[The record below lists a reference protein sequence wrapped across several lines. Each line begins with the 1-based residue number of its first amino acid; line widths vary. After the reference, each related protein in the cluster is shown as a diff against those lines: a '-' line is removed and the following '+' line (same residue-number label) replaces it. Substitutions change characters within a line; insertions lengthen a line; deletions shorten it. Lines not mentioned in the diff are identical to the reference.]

1 MEIFENEKTIAGL
14 VLVNKI
20 SYPSQLIEDPTV
32 DIKKLNNIC
41 QGNACTIASLA
52 PKNYKPTDDVTPIS
66 SILVTDIWNA
76 NNDVFTSEEILG
88 RYETAKFKP
97 INWMHK
103 GSEDT
108 ENENIGVMLDT
119 TLVYGDIP
127 EINIIKGSED
137 IQCDDL
143 RSCSGKVHI
152 KQDGIIWSG
161 YFPTYASKI
170 NKGIKNGTLFV
181 SMECFF
187 DDFGYALRKNE
198 DSSVIFVDR
207 TSATSKMSKD
217 LTAFGGSGYTKYN
230 GEKYQVGRWLKKITF
245 SGQGVVYEPAN
256 KTKNKINSI
265 IFANLLTSTNPL
277 PTIQEPNTILNTNEM
292 PSGLTTP
299 GLSDDVSNLS
309 RTDTPES
316 LRYRKEMPTTYQ
328 PPKDGFLF
336 FTPKEAESVGKIK
349 LGCTGYH
356 LYQENRHGD
365 KPLLYSALIADPS
378 DLEKQVAI
386 PQYRP
391 CADERELRFA
401 MDALGLSTETE
412 TSYYIDKPEGT
423 SQLAVDDEGNKLQ
436 PCGTKTFDPKFPTC
450 IVSYNET
457 TKQCI
462 PTGAPTNQNNPNC
475 NEFIQST
482 QGQENTMRDITK
494 QLSENLIKNKNK
506 VYDKREENMSEQNG
520 QIKIEKVLAEN
531 KQLTEQ
537 VFYAEKA
544 IDLATQHISKI
555 NASLTRLAAL
565 EDFKAQADAIIDEAY
580 DNKIAE
586 ERLTT
591 MKEIVGES
599 YNEEDLLELKAMSED
614 SFEEL
619 KKAVSKVSR
628 KIEEKITEQ
637 EIIVKATAAI
647 KEASKNKQVSP
658 AFVLESTPGK
668 KEDAAKTLITH
679 ALRRR

>member
-1 MEIFENEKTIAGL
+1 MEIFENEKAIASL
-14 VLVNKI
+14 VSVNKI
-20 SYPSQLIEDPTV
+20 SYQSQLIANPNA

-41 QGNACTIASLA
+41 KGNACTIASLA
-52 PKNYKPTDDVTPIS
+52 PKDYKPTDDVTAIS

-76 NNDVFTSEEILG
+76 NNDVFTSEEILN

-127 EINIIKGSED
+127 EINMIKGSED
-137 IQCDDL
+137 IQCEDL
-143 RSCSGKVHI
+143 RTCSGKVHI

-198 DSSVIFVDR
+198 DSPVIFIDR
-207 TSATSKMSKD
+207 TNANSKMSKD
-217 LTAFGGSGYTKYN
+217 LTAFGGSGFTKYD
-230 GEKYQVGRWLKKITF
+230 GEKYQIGRWLKKITF

-265 IFANLLTSTNPL
+265 IFANLLTSTSPF
-277 PTIQEPNTILNTNEM
+277 PTVQDPNAILNTNEM
-292 PSGLTTP
+292 PQGLTTP
-299 GLSDDVSNLS
+299 GLSDDVSNIA

-336 FTPKEAESVGKIK
+336 FTPKEAEAVGKLK
-349 LGCTGYH
+349 LGCTGHH
-356 LYQENRHGD
+356 LYQEARHGD
-365 KPLLYSALIADPS
+365 KPLLYSALIADPT
-378 DLEKQVAI
+378 DIEKQLGV
-386 PQYRP
+386 PQFRP

-401 MDALGLSTETE
+401 MDALGISQETE
-412 TSYYIDKPEGT
+412 TGQYEDKPEG
-423 SQLAVDDEGNKLQ
+423 G
-436 PCGTKTFDPKFPTC
+436 GG
-450 IVSYNET
+450 ET
-457 TKQCI
+457 TTFNPQSNTNNQS
-462 PTGAPTNQNNPNC
+462 PGGGETTDLGGAGGFQASRAKEFKINP
-475 NEFIQST
+475 
-482 QGQENTMRDITK
+482 
-494 QLSENLIKNKNK
+494 NK
-506 VYDKREENMSEQNG
+506 VYNKKEENMSEQNSLTEL
-520 QIKIEKVLAEN
+520 EKALAEN
-531 KQLTEQ
+531 IQLKEQ
-537 VFYAEKA
+537 VVYAEKA

-555 NASLTRLAAL
+555 NASLTRLAEL

-580 DNKIAE
+580 SNKIAE
-586 ERLTT
+586 DRLST

-599 YNEEDLLELKAMSED
+599 YTEEDLPELKAMSED

-628 KIEEKITEQ
+628 KIEKTITEQ

>member
-1 MEIFENEKTIAGL
+1 MEIFENEKAIAGL
-14 VLVNKI
+14 VSANKI
-20 SYPSQLIEDPTV
+20 SYQSQLIANPNA
-32 DIKKLNNIC
+32 DIQKLNNIC
-41 QGNACTIASLA
+41 KGNACTIASLA
-52 PKNYKPTDDVTPIS
+52 PKDYKPTDDVTPIS

-76 NNDVFTSEEILG
+76 NNDVFTSEEILN

-143 RSCSGKVHI
+143 RTCSGKVHI

-198 DSSVIFVDR
+198 DSPVIFVDR

-217 LTAFGGSGYTKYN
+217 LTAFGGSGYTKYD

-265 IFANLLTSTNPL
+265 IFANLLTSTSPF
-277 PTIQEPNTILNTNEM
+277 PTVQDPNAILNPNEM
-292 PSGLTTP
+292 PAGLTTP
-299 GLSDDVSNLS
+299 GLSDDISNIA

-356 LYQENRHGD
+356 LYQEARHGD
-365 KPLLYSALIADPS
+365 KPLLYSALIADPT
-378 DLEKQVAI
+378 DIEKQIAV
-386 PQYRP
+386 PQFRP

-401 MDALGLSTETE
+401 MDALGISTETE
-412 TSYYIDKPEGT
+412 TGQYEDKPEGGGGET
-423 SQLAVDDEGNKLQ
+423 
-436 PCGTKTFDPKFPTC
+436 TTFDPSPDQTAPSNNKPGGGDATD
-450 IVSYNET
+450 IAGAGGLKSSRA
-457 TKQCI
+457 KQF
-462 PTGAPTNQNNPNC
+462 T
-475 NEFIQST
+475 
-482 QGQENTMRDITK
+482 EN
-494 QLSENLIKNKNK
+494 SNK
-506 VYDKREENMSEQNG
+506 VYNKKEENMSEQNR
-520 QIKIEKVLAEN
+520 QTELEKALAEN

-544 IDLATQHISKI
+544 IDLAAKHIETI
-555 NASLTRLAAL
+555 NASLTRLTEL
-565 EDFKAQADAIIDEAY
+565 EEFKAQADAIIDEAY
-580 DNKIAE
+580 SNKIAE
-586 ERLTT
+586 DRLTT

-599 YNEEDLLELKAMSED
+599 YNEEDLPELKAMSED

-619 KKAVSKVSR
+619 KKAVSKVSK
-628 KIEEKITEQ
+628 KIEKTITEQ
-637 EIIVKATAAI
+637 EIIAKATAAI

-658 AFVLESTPGK
+658 VFVLESTPGK